1 MRNRF
6 ARTLSAAV
14 VLLASPA
21 AQADLLW
28 NNYHTQPDGYD
39 HISALSSERNT
50 IVPDSWTADDAA
62 FATPVLIQEIRW
74 IAMRDAALNYPA
86 ADVLIMDENFNTVW
100 QASDV
105 GYTILRDDIYP
116 DFAGL
121 TTYEGT
127 LDVPSVELGAGR
139 YYVATRLVGENGL
152 GRNYVATTGDGTN
165 FGGPGQTMGVFQGS
179 VFGFPNW
186 TPVDQLPLIVATD
199 FAYQVYGV
207 PVPEPATL
215 VLLALG
221 GLSLLRR
228 RD

>member
-6 ARTLSAAV
+6 ALGLSVALG
-14 VLLASPA
+14 LLASPL

-62 FATPVLIQEIRW
+62 FGTPVQIQEIRW
-74 IAMRDAALNYPA
+74 IAMRDPSLNYPA

-100 QASDV
+100 QASDSAF
-105 GYTILRDDIYP
+105 TILRDDIFP
-116 DFAGL
+116 DFPGL
-121 TTYEGT
+121 RTYEAAVSVP
-127 LDVPSVELGAGR
+127 DVPLTAGR
-139 YYVATRLVGENGL
+139 YFVATRLVGENGL
-152 GRNYVATTGDGTN
+152 GRNYVATTGEGSN
-165 FGGPGQTMGVFQGS
+165 FGGPGQTMGVFQGA

-207 PVPEPATL
+207 PEPATL
-215 VLLALG
+215 VLIALG
-221 GLSLLRR
+221 GLALLRR
-228 RD
+228 RA